1 MVSRNEVGRPKKYN
15 TAEEMQKVIDEYFE
29 SCFKED
35 LKFNSDKQYYE
46 PKKDYKGNVIKY
58 QYKPFTITGLANALG
73 LTRQSL
79 LNYSKEEEFFDTITR
94 AKQKVEEYVEER
106 LFDRDG
112 VNGARFNLVNNFKNW
127 SEKQEVDTTV
137 SNRIE
142 IINDL
147 PSDVDEN

>member
-1 MVSRNEVGRPKKYN
+1 MWFRRKR
-15 TAEEMQKVIDEYFE
+15 FH
-29 SCFKED
+29 
-35 LKFNSDKQYYE
+35 
-46 PKKDYKGNVIKY
+46 
-58 QYKPFTITGLANALG
+58 
-73 LTRQSL
+73 
-79 LNYSKEEEFFDTITR
+79 YSKEEEFFDTITR

-147 PSDVDEN
+147 PSDVDED